1 LDWLALRGVN
11 LPLAWVGYEKIL
23 LETFQDLGLTN
34 AEISSFFSGPAFQAW
49 NRFGNIQGSW
59 GEELPM
65 EWIDN
70 QSALQKNITARMIE
84 LGMTPVLPCFAG
96 FVPRAITRVLPDA
109 MVPNGSQ
116 WSGFPPEYT
125 NVSFLE
131 PVDPAFAEL
140 QKSFMSKQAAT
151 YGNIT
156 HVYTL
161 DQYNENTPYSG
172 DLDYLR
178 NVSYSTWQSLK
189 GADPDAVWVMQ
200 AWLFFNLAD
209 FWVND
214 RIEAYLG
221 AVQENN
227 DMLLLDLFSE
237 SAPQWQRTNSYFG
250 KPWIWCQLHD
260 YGQSM
265 GLYGQIMN
273 VTINP
278 IDAVA
283 TSSSLVGFGLTME
296 GQEGNEIMYD
306 LLLDQAWSGSP
317 IDTETYFHNW
327 VTRRYA
333 GNGSVP
339 HQLYS
344 GWESMRSTV
353 YNNTNLNNAQAVTR
367 SILESSPNITGLEGR
382 TENWDGTT
390 VNYDPDMLVSVF
402 HTMFYAAQT
411 NPALWQNP
419 AYLYDM
425 TDVTRQVYSNYFLT
439 AYQSLIS
446 AYNSTPHSN
455 TTIAAA
461 GKNLT
466 SIMNT
471 LDSVLSTNA
480 AFSLSTWLMPRDP

>member
-125 NVSFLE
+125 NVTFLE

-189 GADPDAVWVMQ
+189 RCRPG
-200 AWLFFNLAD
+200 
-209 FWVND
+209 
-214 RIEAYLG
+214 RRLG
-221 AVQENN
+221 HASVVIFQPCRF
-227 DMLLLDLFSE
+227 L
-237 SAPQWQRTNSYFG
+237 
-250 KPWIWCQLHD
+250 
-260 YGQSM
+260 GQ
-265 GLYGQIMN
+265 
-273 VTINP
+273 
-278 IDAVA
+278 
-283 TSSSLVGFGLTME
+283 
-296 GQEGNEIMYD
+296 
-306 LLLDQAWSGSP
+306 
-317 IDTETYFHNW
+317 
-327 VTRRYA
+327 
-333 GNGSVP
+333 
-339 HQLYS
+339 
-344 GWESMRSTV
+344 
-353 YNNTNLNNAQAVTR
+353 
-367 SILESSPNITGLEGR
+367 
-382 TENWDGTT
+382 
-390 VNYDPDMLVSVF
+390 
-402 HTMFYAAQT
+402 
-411 NPALWQNP
+411 
-419 AYLYDM
+419 
-425 TDVTRQVYSNYFLT
+425 
-439 AYQSLIS
+439 
-446 AYNSTPHSN
+446 
-455 TTIAAA
+455 
-461 GKNLT
+461 
-466 SIMNT
+466 
-471 LDSVLSTNA
+471 
-480 AFSLSTWLMPRDP
+480 